1 MSLVI
6 QIISATWWLKPYMM
20 PNAALVIASTLAASG
35 RYEGGNWQR
44 LKGTVVPTD
53 PPLRSYHLPGE
64 PVYLAAGLAL
74 HQPALFAYWHVPVA
88 VLLVVAT
95 AAVALALFGP
105 DAALLAGLIA
115 AFDPLIVIHG
125 AVYDD
130 TFLGAA
136 LFWLI
141 AAIALS
147 RWVATRS
154 ARNAVR
160 SNSSWVVTPALVII
174 SGWAA
179 VTRTEALVA
188 VVGVA
193 AGCLAIPGLRALRS
207 TGLAIAFGVIL
218 AVGGWGERNAI
229 VQHRFM
235 TGSSHDGV
243 TLWESTEPNAMRAL
257 ALGQVNAL
265 SADSSIVGA
274 IWQQTAGKDE
284 VGANEVFVRAAIQEM
299 RDDPIRVAAFGVHKI
314 GISIAG
320 IRPELPISAPRNLVS
335 ILSTLVLVCL
345 AIAGAARVSRVARK
359 RDPVRHLAGVGAC
372 VLGLELLGVLALGP
386 VGLRYWILW
395 RPVLWIL
402 AGQALLGLRQDAD
415 ALSTSAHQL
424 PQIPASSA
432 ADPRSNAPA
441 R

>member
-1 MSLVI
+1 
-6 QIISATWWLKPYMM
+6 MM
-20 PNAALVIASTLAASG
+20 PNAALAIASNLAASG

-44 LKGTVVPTD
+44 LKGTVVPSD

-74 HQPALFAYWHVPVA
+74 HRPALFTYWHVPVA
-88 VLLVVAT
+88 VLLVVAA

-105 DAALLAGLIA
+105 DAALVAGLIA
-115 AFDPLIVIHG
+115 ALDPLMVIHG
-125 AVYDD
+125 PVYDD

-136 LFWLI
+136 LFWLV

-147 RWVATRS
+147 RWVTTRLP
-154 ARNAVR
+154 RNAAR
-160 SNSSWVVTPALVII
+160 SNVSWIVTAALVIL

-188 VVGVA
+188 VVGIAV
-193 AGCLAIPGLRALRS
+193 GCLAIPGLRVLRS

-218 AVGGWGERNAI
+218 AVGAWGERNAI
-229 VQHRFM
+229 VQHHFM

-257 ALGQVNAL
+257 ALGQVDAL
-265 SADSSIVGA
+265 SADSSIIGT
-274 IWQQTAGKDE
+274 IWQQAAGKDE
-284 VGANEVFVRAAIQEM
+284 VGANQVFVHAAMQEM
-299 RDDPIRVAAFGVHKI
+299 RDDPIRVAAFGVRKI

-320 IRPELPISAPRNLVS
+320 VRPELPIGTARNLVS
-335 ILSTLVLVCL
+335 ILSTLVLVCV
-345 AIAGAARVSRVARK
+345 AATGAARVARVARK

-372 VLGLELLGVLALGP
+372 LLALELLGVLALGP

-402 AGQALLGLRQDAD
+402 ASLALV
-415 ALSTSAHQL
+415 T
-424 PQIPASSA
+424 A
-432 ADPRSNAPA
+432 AGTG
-441 R
+441 

>member
-1 MSLVI
+1 VSLVI
-6 QIISATWWLKPYMM
+6 QFISATWWLKPYVM
-20 PNAALVIASTLAASG
+20 PNAALAIASNLAASG

-44 LKGTVVPTD
+44 LKGTVVPSD

-74 HQPALFAYWHVPVA
+74 HRPALFTYWHVPVA
-88 VLLVVAT
+88 VLLVVAA
-95 AAVALALFGP
+95 AAVALTLFGP

-125 AVYDD
+125 PVYDD

-136 LFWLI
+136 LFWLV

-147 RWVATRS
+147 RWVT
-154 ARNAVR
+154 ARTPGKAAPSSR
-160 SNSSWVVTPALVII
+160 SWVVTAALVIL

-188 VVGVA
+188 VVGIAV
-193 AGCLAIPGLRALRS
+193 GCLTIPGLRALRS
-207 TGLAIAFGVIL
+207 TGLAIALGVIL

-229 VQHRFM
+229 VQQHFM

-257 ALGQVNAL
+257 ALGQVDAL
-265 SADSSIVGA
+265 SGDSTIVGA
-274 IWQQTAGKDE
+274 IWQQAAGKDE
-284 VGANEVFVRAAIQEM
+284 VGANEVFVRAAIHEM
-299 RDDPIRVAAFGVHKI
+299 REDPIRVAAFGVRKI

-320 IRPELPISAPRNLVS
+320 VRPELPIGAPRNVVS
-335 ILSTLVLVCL
+335 ILTTLVLVCL
-345 AIAGAARVSRVARK
+345 ATAGVARVARVARK

-372 VLGLELLGVLALGP
+372 LLGLELLGVLALGP

-402 AGQALLGLRQDAD
+402 ASQSLGTAG
-415 ALSTSAHQL
+415 
-424 PQIPASSA
+424 
-432 ADPRSNAPA
+432 
-441 R
+441 